1 MVELFGRRYTRTEL
15 EARIGDISQ
24 VGGVRRSVLVEG
36 KERGVE
42 AVDVRTGSGFEFTVL
57 PSRGMDISRASFNGV
72 PLCWRSGVGD
82 VGPQFYEPDGYGWLQ
97 SFFGGLLTTCGL
109 TYVGAPMQ
117 EHGRSFGLHGRVS
130 NIPARS
136 VWCDGEWHGDEYR
149 MWVQGKVREARVFGE
164 DVQLTRRIEAMLGE
178 SRLFIRDAVENLG
191 HEPADHMLLYHINI
205 GHPFVAESARL
216 EAPSSGVFPRDAES
230 GKGIGEWS
238 RFTAPQRGFRE
249 QVLYHSMTP
258 APDGT
263 VTVSIINSELN
274 GGAGMGVY
282 VRYSA
287 TTLPEFVQWR
297 MLGEG
302 LYVVGLE
309 PANCR
314 VEGRDRE
321 RERGTLK
328 RLSPGERREYVI
340 EIGIIERI

>member
-1 MVELFGRRYTRTEL
+1 MVELFGRRYTRADL

-24 VGGVRRSVLVEG
+24 VGGVRRSVLADGIET
-36 KERGVE
+36 GVE
-42 AVDVRTGSGFEFTVL
+42 SVDVRTGTGFEFTVL

-82 VGPQFYEPDGYGWLQ
+82 VGPQFYEADGLGWLQ

-109 TYVGAPMQ
+109 TYVGAPTT
-117 EHGRSFGLHGRVS
+117 ENGRSFGLHGRVS
-130 NIPARS
+130 NIPARA
-136 VWCDGEWHGDEYR
+136 VWCDGEWQGDEFR
-149 MWVQGKVREARVFGE
+149 MWVQGRVREARVFGE
-164 DVQLTRRIEAMLGE
+164 DVQLIRRIETSIGE
-178 SRLFIRDAVENLG
+178 SRLVIRDVVENLG
-191 HEPADHMLLYHINI
+191 HAPADHMLLYHINI
-205 GHPFVAESARL
+205 GHPFVAEASRV
-216 EAPSSGVFPRDAES
+216 EAPSSGVFPRDAAS
-230 GKGIGEWS
+230 GAGIGEWS

-249 QVLYHSMTP
+249 QVLYHSMIP
-258 APDGT
+258 AADGT
-263 VTVSIINSELN
+263 VTVRVVNPELN
-274 GGAGMGVY
+274 GGAGLGVY

-287 TTLPEFVQWR
+287 ATLPEFVQWR

-328 RLSPGERREYVI
+328 RLAPGERREYVV
-340 EIGIIERI
+340 EIGVIERI